1 MYNLHSHTFLSDGEL
16 LPSEVAIRYQA
27 QGYKTIAITDHA
39 DYSNIK
45 TIVRAIV
52 EFCRK
57 WPKDSAI
64 KVLPGVELTHLPPQ
78 QFRPLA
84 NYARKHGIKVIIAHG
99 ETPVEPIASGT
110 NKSALEANID
120 ILAHPGLITDDD
132 TKLAAKKGIF
142 LEVTSRH
149 GHSETNTHVINQARK
164 FGAKLILNN
173 DSHKC
178 EDIISPKELNQ
189 TGLDCGLTQE
199 EIKKIYKDTEDFL
212 RR

>member
-16 LPSEVAIRYQA
+16 LPSEVAIRYEA

-64 KVLPGVELTHLPPQ
+64 KVLPGVELTHLPPK
-78 QFRPLA
+78 QFKPLA
-84 NYARKHGIKVIIAHG
+84 NYARRHGIKVIIAHG
-99 ETPVEPIASGT
+99 ETPVEPVAPGT
-110 NKSALEANID
+110 NKSALEADID
-120 ILAHPGLITDDD
+120 ILAHPGQITDDD
-132 TKLAAKKGIF
+132 TKLAAQKGIF
-142 LEVTSRH
+142 LEVTSRS
-149 GHSETNTHVINQARK
+149 GHSETNTHVIKQARK

-178 EDIISPKELNQ
+178 EDIISPADLNQ

-212 RR
+212 CR

>member
-64 KVLPGVELTHLPPQ
+64 KVLPGVELTHLPTQ

-84 NYARKHGIKVIIAHG
+84 NYARKHGVKVIIAHG

-110 NKSALEANID
+110 NKSALEADID

-132 TKLAAKKGIF
+132 TKLAAQKGIF

-149 GHSETNTHVINQARK
+149 GHSETNIHVIKQARK

-212 RR
+212 CR

>member
-132 TKLAAKKGIF
+132 TKLAAQKGIF

-149 GHSETNTHVINQARK
+149 GHSETNIHVIKQARK